1 MQRIGITAFLTAA
14 LMLCAGAVSASAEM
28 PQQGKLLFHHYSSYS
43 AMDSELL
50 LHDFG
55 TGKTQS
61 IADDAFIHAMNA
73 DFGSHC
79 YDIVFMA
86 IDPALDE
93 WDIFRYNT
101 VSRKLVNLTER
112 SGFRNEDPKFS
123 PDGNCIVFKRGHW
136 DTQADGFVY
145 DLAEMNLQTGSIT
158 MLTDS
163 KAEES
168 MPYYAPDGKSIYYSE
183 ILNGETSI
191 CRLDLQSGE
200 CAVVYTES
208 GVQSYYPML
217 SDAGLYFTKWR
228 SAGLRNDCIVKM
240 EENAPVMLPFNHADY
255 NCSDPFPLVDGS
267 LFFSSTK
274 QGSYDLYFYDG
285 EQEYELTALSTSEEE
300 LGASYFGKKD
310 AEKIIAK
317 TTDHLLCREKSGMN
331 MDADGNGVVNAFD
344 LALLKKMAG

>member
-14 LMLCAGAVSASAEM
+14 LLLCAGAVSASAEM

-43 AMDSELL
+43 AMDSKLL

-101 VSRKLVNLTER
+101 VSGKISNLTER

-123 PDGNCIVFKRGHW
+123 PDGKHIVFKRGHW

-145 DLAEMNLQTGSIT
+145 DLAEMNLQTCSIT

-163 KAEES
+163 IAEES

-191 CRLDLQSGE
+191 CRLDLKSGE
-200 CAVVYTES
+200 KTTVYAEK

-217 SDAGLYFTKWR
+217 SDAGLYFTKWH
-228 SAGLRNDCIVKM
+228 SAELHNDCIVKM
-240 EENAPVMLPFNHADY
+240 EGNAPALLPLHAAEY
-255 NCSDPFPLVDGS
+255 NCSDPFPLRDGS

-274 QGSYDLYFYDG
+274 EGGYDLYFYDG
-285 EQEYELTALSTSEEE
+285 QTEYALTALSTPQED
-300 LGASYFGKKD
+300 LGTAYYGRSD
-310 AEKIIAK
+310 AEKIIAE
-317 TTDHLLCREKSGMN
+317 TTDFLLSRESSGRN

-344 LALLKKMAG
+344 LALLKRMAK